1 VRALFDDGGK
11 RVDEAGP
18 SIPVQVCCYSFS
30 LFIFVCVHAVLYV
43 TYFCVRLFHK
53 KRMYANIIFV
63 ILFSCFFH
71 YCLNIQD
78 LKPL

>member
-18 SIPVQVCCYSFS
+18 SIPVEVCCYSFS

-53 KRMYANIIFV
+53 KRM
-63 ILFSCFFH
+63 
-71 YCLNIQD
+71 
-78 LKPL
+78 